1 MNSLL
6 NSIDIMI
13 KGAISEYNSKI
24 AEKYSLNILELESL
38 WNEVVQAPTP
48 TPTPKTTIV
57 KSQKKTEAKNTEE
70 KTCPYSFTRGP
81 NSGTVCGIKVKGES
95 SYCSKHKQ
103 YEGKEQKQKKVLPQ
117 PKKPAQED
125 DNSEEEEK
133 VRNEIK
139 KKVFEGFSDEQVE
152 RMFIKKKELGDGL
165 SYHKQTNLV
174 CDNNK
179 FIVGKKDGVKVNPL
193 TEDDIKVA
201 KSWNFKVKTMKEIIA
216 SAIENDSKMQ
226 ETTTKAQE
234 AKTQEAKTQE
244 TTAKAQEAKAQEA
257 KTQEKKKPVL
267 VSAKKFNIPV
277 PQLNVKT
284 IEREKLPV
292 NEAPIVQS
300 KKQPVTTR
308 LNDEA
313 KNTKRTITNLIE
325 QQKQQKD
332 VEDILEEL
340 TNGNESEKEGDEEMS
355 GSELEEEDEIDI
367 EGDYDE
373 E

>member
-1 MNSLL
+1 M
-6 NSIDIMI
+6 
-13 KGAISEYNSKI
+13 
-24 AEKYSLNILELESL
+24 
-38 WNEVVQAPTP
+38 
-48 TPTPKTTIV
+48 
-57 KSQKKTEAKNTEE
+57 
-70 KTCPYSFTRGP
+70 
-81 NSGTVCGIKVKGES
+81 
-95 SYCSKHKQ
+95 
-103 YEGKEQKQKKVLPQ
+103 LPQ
-117 PKKPAQED
+117 AKKPTQED

-179 FIVGKKDGVKVNPL
+179 FIVGKKDGLKVNPL

-226 ETTTKAQE
+226 ETTNKA
-234 AKTQEAKTQE
+234 QEAKTQE
-244 TTAKAQEAKAQEA
+244 TTAKAQETKAQEAKTQETKAQEA

-292 NEAPIVQS
+292 NEAPFVQS